1 MRVVAGQFKG
11 RRLAGPKGGAARP
24 TSDKVREALFSILGP
39 VDGLRVLDLFAG
51 TGALGIEALSRGA
64 AYVVFVERDS
74 RMRAVLRSNLE
85 VVAGE
90 DGQAGRTTVSGGDA
104 LDYLRRAAYAERFDL
119 VLLDPPYAD
128 AENLSD
134 PLAAALSP
142 LLAPGA
148 RIVAE
153 CDRRSPLMLEEA
165 PQEASQ
171 TGFSL
176 LSERRYGDTL
186 LRILQ
191 APSDETYSNQD

>member
-11 RRLAGPKGGAARP
+11 RRLTGPRGDVARP

-39 VDGLRVLDLFAG
+39 IEGLRVLDLFAG

-64 AYVVFVERDS
+64 AHVVFVERDS

-85 VVAGE
+85 VVAGD
-90 DGQAGRTTVSGGDA
+90 DGQTGRATVVAGDA
-104 LDYLRRAAYAERFDL
+104 LDYLRRAAARDSFDL

-128 AENLSD
+128 AERLAEPLSTG
-134 PLAAALSP
+134 LSP

-153 CDRRSPLMLEEA
+153 CDRRAPLALEDV
-165 PQEASQ
+165 SQ
-171 TGFSL
+171 DGSHAALIL

-191 APSDETYSNQD
+191 APDDK